1 MIHRRIIRGPA
12 GRVLLALLLV
22 VAGPL
27 FLNAD
32 VYKHIDKDGVLHF
45 TDRPGGDGFYLY
57 LSVDEKGSSAY
68 DRSDYDTWIQEAAG
82 KYRISFGLLKALI
95 KVESNFNA
103 RAVSPA
109 GAKGLMQIMPHNFR
123 ALDIRDPFDPY
134 QNIMGGARYLRE
146 MLNRHNGNRQLA
158 LAAYNAGP
166 NAVARYGRV
175 PPYTETMDYVRKVM
189 KYYIVYK

>member
-1 MIHRRIIRGPA
+1 MTHYRIIRGPA
-12 GRVLLALLLV
+12 GRMLLALLFV
-22 VAGPL
+22 VAGPS

-57 LSVDEKGSSAY
+57 LSVDEKGSTAY

-146 MLNRHNGNRQLA
+146 MLNRHNGNLQLA